1 MKSRCLLL
9 SILVLLFL
17 LAGCSTTPKAV
28 DPRALAFAPLTF
40 SIPKSDRIT
49 LKNGM
54 RVYLLEDH
62 ELPII
67 NMTAYITTGSI
78 YDPPEMSALAGL
90 TGELV
95 RSGGT
100 ESLKP
105 AALDAELE
113 FMASAI
119 ESSIGEDIGTLSLN
133 TLTKNLDRTLELYA
147 DVLMKPGFDQSRIDL
162 AKNRTIDA
170 LRRQNDDPKGI
181 AGREFKKAIYENHP
195 LGQVATIESVS
206 LINRQAMVDLHRK
219 YYTPKGMILAVS
231 GDFNRKELLAKLEQ
245 LFGGWQPEEPQLPAV
260 KVPEMNAAKQ
270 VLLAKKQVSQSV
282 IRMGHL
288 GLEKNNPD
296 QYAVRVMDYILGGG
310 FTSRLMQQIRSDRGL
325 AYHAGSRFDIGRRF
339 PGIFQAET
347 ETKAESTVKAIVLMD
362 EIIAGMTRELVSDA
376 ELNQAKESIINSFI
390 FGFARADSIVTQQAR
405 LDYYDFPAGY
415 LENFRENI
423 AKVSREDVLR
433 VARKYLHPE
442 ALTIM
447 VVGDDKKF
455 DQPLSTVGTV
465 REIKLE
471 TFKQGGN

>member
-1 MKSRCLLL
+1 MRRRDLFFSILTLLL
-9 SILVLLFL
+9 L
-17 LAGCSTTPKAV
+17 LAGCSAMPKAV
-28 DPRALAFAPLTF
+28 DPRTLTFAPLKF
-40 SIPKSDRIT
+40 SIPKSDQVT

-62 ELPII
+62 ELPIV
-67 NMTAYITTGSI
+67 NMTALISAGSI
-78 YDPPEMSALAGL
+78 YDPPEMTALAGL

-105 AALDAELE
+105 DALDAELE

-119 ESSIGEDIGTLSLN
+119 ESGIGEDMGSLSMS
-133 TLTKNLDRTLELYA
+133 TLTKNLNRTLELYA
-147 DVLMKPGFDQSRIDL
+147 DVLMKPGFEQSRIDL
-162 AKNRTIDA
+162 AKNSAIDA
-170 LRRQNDDPKGI
+170 IRRQNDDPKEI
-181 AGREFKKAIYENHP
+181 AGREFKRAIYENHP
-195 LGQVATIESVS
+195 LSWVATIESVN
-206 LINRQAMVDLHRK
+206 LINRQAIIDLHRK
-219 YYTPKGMILAVS
+219 YFTPKGIILAVS
-231 GDFNRKELLAKLEQ
+231 GDFNRKELLTKLEQ
-245 LFGGWQPEEPQLPAV
+245 LFGDWQPAEPKLPV
-260 KVPEMNAAKQ
+260 IGTPEMNSDRQ

-325 AYHAGSRFDIGRRF
+325 AYFAGSRYDIGRRF
-339 PGIFQAET
+339 PGIFQAQT
-347 ETKAESTVKAIVLMD
+347 ETKAGSTVEVITLIND
-362 EIIAGMTRELVSDA
+362 IITGMTKELVSEE

-390 FGFARADSIVTQQAR
+390 FGFARADYIVTQQAR

-433 VARKYLHPE
+433 AAKKYLHPE
-442 ALTIM
+442 ALTIL

-455 DQPLSTVGTV
+455 DQPLATVGPV
-465 REIKLE
+465 QEIKLE
-471 TFKQGGN
+471 TFK

>member
-1 MKSRCLLL
+1 MLT
-9 SILVLLFL
+9 
-17 LAGCSTTPKAV
+17 ACSTLPKAV
-28 DPRALAFAPLTF
+28 DPRALTFEPLTF
-40 SIPKSDRIT
+40 SIPKSDQIT

-62 ELPII
+62 ELPIV
-67 NMTAYITTGSI
+67 NVTALIAAGSI
-78 YDPPEMSALAGL
+78 YDPPDMTALAGL

-100 ESLKP
+100 EALKP
-105 AALDAELE
+105 DALDAELE
-113 FMASAI
+113 FMASSI
-119 ESSIGEDIGTLSLN
+119 ESGIGEDMGSLSMS
-133 TLTKNLDRTLELYA
+133 TLTKNLNRTLELYA
-147 DVLMKPGFDQSRIDL
+147 DVLMKPGFEQSRIDL
-162 AKNRTIDA
+162 AKNSAIDA
-170 LRRQNDDPKGI
+170 IRRQNDDPKEI
-181 AGREFKKAIYENHP
+181 AGRELKRAIYEDHP
-195 LGQVATIESVS
+195 LGRVATIESVNQIS
-206 LINRQAMVDLHRK
+206 RQAMIDLHRK
-219 YYTPKGMILAVS
+219 YYTPKAIILAVS
-231 GDFNRKELLAKLEQ
+231 GDFNRKELLTKLEQ
-245 LFGGWQPEEPQLPAV
+245 LFGGWQPKEPQLPTV

-325 AYHAGSRFDIGRRF
+325 AYHASSRYDIGRRF
-339 PGIFQAET
+339 PGIFQAQT
-347 ETKAESTVKAIVLMD
+347 ETKAESTVEVITLIND
-362 EIIAGMTRELVSDA
+362 IISGMTKELVSEE

-390 FGFARADSIVTQQAR
+390 FGFAQANSIVTQQAR

-415 LENFRENI
+415 LENFRDNI

-433 VARKYLHPE
+433 AAKKYLHPE

-455 DQPLSTVGTV
+455 DLSLATVGPV

-471 TFKQGGN
+471 TVQR